1 MYRRRPRLSPLFA
14 LVSALAVGAA
24 TGCPSQRGLD
34 LELDRSRR
42 SATLRHYESCDALV
56 ADLRSNVRERVR
68 TQLLQERE
76 MLRAGGYPSLVGVDG
91 GLEADAGAPAGD
103 GARAEGRQEGV
114 DFSGTNNQEAG
125 VDEAD
130 LVKTDGYFLYTVN
143 GDRLEILGVPEFG
156 QLTAVSSTRIDGHP
170 TQLLLDGDRAV
181 VFSTI
186 YAYDQATVD
195 DALAAVLV
203 AEDGTIRGQTLTK
216 VTVLSL
222 GPDRTAPAVEK
233 ELFLEGHL
241 LTARRVGA
249 VVRLANH
256 GSFDVPGLRTWLDVP
271 ASAWDAVTPEFQR
284 HAVIDEA
291 FFAAVQENDR
301 ILAAT
306 DVEHFVP
313 RLYEKQA
320 GGLVEL
326 PLRAGR
332 CDNVA
337 IPEDGMASG
346 FTSLL
351 TLGLADVGISVEADH
366 VVTNAPILYSSTD
379 TLLLAEPAQDWW
391 WYWGNEEFDEA
402 TNIHRFTLDGATTV
416 YAGSGRVEG
425 TLLGQF
431 ALDEHDGV
439 VRVAATKGQWGR
451 WWQEDPAPP
460 VTHVVTLGGTTTLD
474 VLGSVD
480 GIAPDERLW
489 SVRFTDTEAYLVTF
503 RNIDP
508 LWTIDLSDV
517 TNPRVV
523 GELHVPGVS
532 TYIHPL
538 GDHLLTIG
546 LGGTDD
552 GLDWGTTQLSLFDIT
567 DRAVPTLASSLPLSA
582 GASDDG
588 WQYGSSEAT
597 YEHKAFTYWGPQA
610 QVAVPLSTWRY
621 SERDGY
627 EYRTEL
633 VLAHAEPGQPLAID
647 GRIDHSGFYNVDRD
661 AWWDYRDVRR
671 SIFMGDFVYAVS
683 DKGVSCTRLSDL
695 QLTASVALRGF
706 NDR

>member
-1 MYRRRPRLSPLFA
+1 MVRVLRPFTSL
-14 LVSALAVGAA
+14 LVVAA
-24 TGCPSQRGLD
+24 TAAGCPAERLVDAD
-34 LELDRSRR
+34 LPRSRT
-42 SATLRHYESCDALV
+42 SAMLRHYESCDELAI
-56 ADLRSNVRERVR
+56 DLRANVRERLR

-76 MLRAGGYPSLVGVDG
+76 MLRDG
-91 GLEADAGAPAGD
+91 GSPYLRGGPEVADSVASDSAAATGD
-103 GARAEGRQEGV
+103 AGRQEGV
-114 DFSGTNNQEAG
+114 DFSGTNNQESG

-143 GDRLEILGVPEFG
+143 GDRLEILGVPAFG
-156 QLTAVSSTRIDGHP
+156 ELTAVSSTRIEGWP
-170 TQLLLDGDRAV
+170 TQLLLEGDHAV
-181 VFSTI
+181 VFSAVYPWDRSSI
-186 YAYDQATVD
+186 D
-195 DALAAVLV
+195 DDLAGVLV
-203 AEDGTIRGQTLTK
+203 DESGNVHASSLTK
-216 VTVLSL
+216 VTVLVL
-222 GPDRTAPAVEK
+222 GDDRTNPVVEK
-233 ELFLEGHL
+233 ELYLEGSML
-241 LTARRVGA
+241 SARRIGD
-249 VVRLANH
+249 VVRLANY
-256 GSFDVPGLRTWLDVP
+256 GSFDVPGLRSWLDVP
-271 ASAWDAVTPEFQR
+271 SSAWDVLTPEFQR
-284 HAVIDEA
+284 HAAIDDA
-291 FFAAVQENDR
+291 YFTALVENDR

-306 DVEHFVP
+306 DVDHFVP
-313 RLYEKQA
+313 RLFQRQD
-320 GGLVEL
+320 GRLTEL
-326 PLRAGR
+326 SLRAGA

-337 IPEDGMASG
+337 IPQDGMAYG

-351 TLGLADVGISVEADH
+351 TLGLGDVGVSVEADH
-366 VVTNAPILYSSTD
+366 VVTNYPILYSSLD

-391 WYWGNEEFDEA
+391 WYWGNEDFDEA
-402 TNIHRFTLDGATTV
+402 TNIHRFSLDGTKTV
-416 YAGSGRVEG
+416 YSGSGRVDG

-451 WWQEDPAPP
+451 WWQENPAPP
-460 VTHVVTLGGTTTLD
+460 VTHLVTLGGERELA

-517 TNPRVV
+517 VNPRVL

-546 LGGTDD
+546 LAGNEQ
-552 GLDWGTTQLSLFDIT
+552 GLDWSTTQLSMFDIT
-567 DRAVPTLASSLPLSA
+567 DRTAPTLSSALPLTLGPST
-582 GASDDG
+582 DG

-621 SERDGY
+621 SERNGY
-627 EYRTEL
+627 EYKTEL
-633 VLAHAEPGQPLAID
+633 VIAHAEPGYPLIID
-647 GRIDHSGFYNVDRD
+647 GRIDHSDFFNADHDV
-661 AWWDYRDVRR
+661 WWGYRDVRR
-671 SIFMGDFVYAVS
+671 SIFMGDYLYAIS

-695 QLTASVALRGF
+695 TLTASVSLLGSD
-706 NDR
+706 NW

>member
-1 MYRRRPRLSPLFA
+1 MIRPLRPLTPLFA
-14 LVSALAVGAA
+14 LPVALAVGAG
-24 TGCPSQRGLD
+24 GCHSDRVIDLD
-34 LELDRSRR
+34 VDRSRR
-42 SATLRHYESCDALV
+42 SATLRHYESCDALA
-56 ADLRSNVRERVR
+56 ADLRSNVRERLR

-76 MLRAGGYPSLVGVDG
+76 LLRDGGYVHLTVDDSR
-91 GLEADAGAPAGD
+91 EAAAGD
-103 GARAEGRQEGV
+103 GGARDGGARDGRQEGV
-114 DFSGTNNQEAG
+114 DFSGTNNQESG

-130 LVKTDGYFLYTVN
+130 LVKTDGYFLYTLN

-156 QLTAVSSTRIDGHP
+156 QLTAVSSTSLEGYP

-186 YAYDQATVD
+186 YAYDAAAVD
-195 DALAAVLV
+195 GALAAVLLD
-203 AEDGTIRGQTLTK
+203 EEGTPHGQTLTK
-216 VTVLSL
+216 VTVLAL
-222 GPDRTAPAVEK
+222 GRDRVAPTVEK
-233 ELFLEGHL
+233 ELYLEGSL
-241 LTARRVGA
+241 LTARRIGD
-249 VVRLANH
+249 VVRLANY
-256 GSFDVPGLRTWLDVP
+256 GWFDVPGLRSWLDVP
-271 ASAWDAVTPEFQR
+271 ASVWDTLTPEFQR
-284 HAVIDEA
+284 HAAIDEA
-291 FFAAVQENDR
+291 FFAALAENDR
-301 ILAAT
+301 VLAAT
-306 DVEHFVP
+306 DVDHFVP
-313 RLYEKQA
+313 RLFEKQ
-320 GGLVEL
+320 GGRLGEL
-326 PLRAGR
+326 GLRAGS

-337 IPEDGMASG
+337 IPEDGMAYG

-351 TLGLADVGISVEADH
+351 TLGLGDPGVSVEADH
-366 VVTNAPILYSSTD
+366 VVTNFPILYASTD

-391 WYWGNEEFDEA
+391 WYWGNEDFEEA
-402 TNIHRFTLDGATTV
+402 TNIHRFTLDGATTT
-416 YAGSGRVEG
+416 YSGSGRVGG

-451 WWQEDPAPP
+451 WWQENPAPP
-460 VTHVVTLGGTTTLD
+460 VTHVVTLGGERALS

-508 LWTIDLSDV
+508 LWTIDLSDA
-517 TNPRVV
+517 TNPRVL

-546 LGGTDD
+546 LAGDD
-552 GLDWGTTQLSLFDIT
+552 EGLDWGTTQLSLFDIT
-567 DRAVPTLASSLPLSA
+567 DRTTPTLESSLPLTLGQ
-582 GASDDG
+582 GADG

-597 YEHKAFTYWGPQA
+597 YEHKAFSYWGPQA

-627 EYRTEL
+627 EYKTEL

-671 SIFMGDFVYAVS
+671 SIFMGDYVYAIS

-695 QLTASVALRGF
+695 ALTASVVLRGF